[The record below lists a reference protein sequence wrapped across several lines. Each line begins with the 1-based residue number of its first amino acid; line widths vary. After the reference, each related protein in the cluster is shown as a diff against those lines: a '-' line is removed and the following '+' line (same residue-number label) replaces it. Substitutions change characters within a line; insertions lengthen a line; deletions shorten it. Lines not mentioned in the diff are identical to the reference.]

1 MVASPDAGAC
11 GGKPVGPAARHV
23 RELGNQAI
31 GPKGSDVSAAAL
43 RCRVTYRGVRLGVS
57 DSILDT
63 NVQADWGSGRA
74 GAWNRAYARPL
85 ITADFSAA
93 VVTSRASPRWD
104 ARVRRRPVDELPQ
117 NFNMVLGHMP

>member
-74 GAWNRAYARPL
+74 RAWNRAYAGPL

-93 VVTSRASPRWD
+93 VVRVTTVG

-117 NFNMVLGHMP
+117 NFSMVLGHMP